1 MKLEAVVIPGSDADR
16 AEAICDPWLEVGCEI
31 GDALLRPGVAACA
44 RAVLGTAR
52 LHLVIAFTTAP
63 HERQGSSTIRVV
75 FIDGRTPHSRVQGTG
90 AGA

>member
-1 MKLEAVVIPGSDADR
+1 MRHADDGGPHGPGQNRSVDMKLEAVVIPGSDADR

-44 RAVLGTAR
+44 RAVLETAR

-63 HERQGSSTIRVV
+63 HE
-75 FIDGRTPHSRVQGTG
+75 
-90 AGA
+90 